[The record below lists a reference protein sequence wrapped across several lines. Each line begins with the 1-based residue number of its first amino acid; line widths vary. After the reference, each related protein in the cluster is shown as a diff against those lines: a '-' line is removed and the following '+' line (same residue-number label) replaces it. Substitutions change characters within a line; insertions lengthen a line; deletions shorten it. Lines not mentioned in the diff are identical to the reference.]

1 MTQDMGRG
9 AAPMA
14 QRVQEKSAMNRIRR
28 MTGTL
33 VFAIALGLSP
43 AAQAQ
48 GKDPIKI
55 AIGVDAAF
63 VPLYL
68 SKQNKLF
75 EKHGVNVELVQ
86 YTQGGDALDA
96 VAAGQVPMGGA
107 AEPTTLIRAARTD
120 IKVLG
125 IYGQSASYIKF
136 VARSGITDPKQ
147 VKKLGVV
154 PGSVSEFS
162 TEQMLAKFGIDPKSV
177 ELVKAGPPE
186 FPALLVRGDV
196 DGYFLWEPWPTNG
209 VKQGGK
215 ILLTSGDVGYAYN
228 MWLSASGTWLASHQ
242 TEAKAIFAALAEACA
257 IVRADPAKGAAAI
270 QAEAK
275 IPAATAL
282 ETLKEIQCTVRDFTP
297 ADMATYDKIADFLA
311 AKKIT
316 PAKVDLSKIIQQ
328 GFYKP

>member
-1 MTQDMGRG
+1 MSRRHRT
-9 AAPMA
+9 AAA
-14 QRVQEKSAMNRIRR
+14 LAF
-28 MTGTL
+28 L
-33 VFAIALGLSP
+33 AAIAVT
-43 AAQAQ
+43 AAADAQ
-48 GKDPIKI
+48 TKEPIKI

-63 VPLYL
+63 APFYI

-86 YTQGGDALDA
+86 FTQGGDALDA
-96 VAAGQVPMGGA
+96 LAAGQVPMGGA

-136 VARSGITDPKQ
+136 VARPGITDPKQ
-147 VKKLGVV
+147 VRKLGVV

-242 TEAKAIFAALAEACA
+242 TEAKAIFAALAEACE
-257 IVRADPAKGAAAI
+257 IVRAEPAKGAAAI

-282 ETLKEIQCTVRDFTP
+282 ETLKEIQCTVRDFSP
-297 ADMATYDKIADFLA
+297 ADLATYDKIADFLA
-311 AKKIT
+311 TRKIT
-316 PAKVDLSKIIQQ
+316 P
-328 GFYKP
+328 G